1 MHVLF
6 ATTDFVE
13 NSGPT
18 TGLPKYLLR
27 TSLKLVEWGNEVTIV
42 TCSNRTVK
50 YELYGINVYRVRGFN
65 IQMSGDAYRNEVGV
79 CLRNAHIIHQ
89 TIAQIIQKVKIDIIQ
104 YASLSGIA
112 YYHDF
117 NIPSIVRLSSYAKM
131 WPLIDQE
138 EIVKA
143 RTEMEI
149 AAAKKCD
156 AIIGPSNVV
165 AIKFAEDIGRR
176 VDVIETP
183 FVMEHITEDYTLY
196 NCLLKD
202 IKYLLFFG
210 YIIEYKGVGVLAECV
225 NNILSRYPYLY
236 LVVIGDGDKRLINE
250 VEINAGEFAN
260 RVIYHQAIGFGE
272 LVPIIKN
279 AYAVLLPSLMENF
292 SNACV
297 EAMALKKIVIG
308 TNGVSFEQLISDG
321 ENGFLCEPGNSQS
334 LLDAIYRLMNLKK
347 SEKSI
352 MEEKAFMR
360 TTKLVPETVT
370 AQLVEYYENVISDYK
385 KQYEVMKNQD
395 Y

>member
-1 MHVLF
+1 MHILF

-13 NSGPT
+13 NNGPT

-27 TSLKLVEWGNEVTIV
+27 TSLKLVEWGNDVTIV

-50 YELYGINVYRVRGFN
+50 YELYGISVYRVREFN
-65 IQMSGDAYRNEVGV
+65 IQMSGDEYRDEVNV

-89 TIAQIIQKVKIDIIQ
+89 AIEHIIGNEKIDIIQ
-104 YASLSGIA
+104 YASLYGIA

-117 NIPSIVRLSSYAKM
+117 NIPAIVRLSSYAKM
-131 WPLIDQE
+131 WPLKNQE
-138 EIVKA
+138 EKIKA
-143 RTEMEI
+143 RAEMEI

-165 AIKFAEDIGRR
+165 AIEFAKDAGQK

-183 FVMEHITEDYTLY
+183 FVMERITEDYSLY
-196 NCLLKD
+196 NSLLKD

-210 YIIEYKGVGVLAECV
+210 TIIEYKGVEVIADCV
-225 NNILSRYPYLY
+225 NRILSRYPSLY
-236 LVVIGDGDKRLINE
+236 LVVIGDGDNRLINKM
-250 VEINAGEFAN
+250 VNNAGEFSN

-308 TNGVSFEQLISDG
+308 TNGTSFEQLICDG

-334 LLDAIYRLMNLKK
+334 LLDAIYRLMNLEK

-352 MEEKAFMR
+352 IEEKAFMR

-370 AQLVEYYENVISDYK
+370 AQLVEYYENVISNYRNK
-385 KQYEVMKNQD
+385 MK
-395 Y
+395 